1 MSPTSFDISE
11 RNLALC
17 RPIFREEFEVPI
29 ASLNKGLMKGV
40 RLDVYFPGFP
50 TLKHIPHRAKPS
62 KEGVKVFEQ
71 SSRGENMMLYI
82 EDDKQGPN
90 PSLEEVA
97 DQLLNQEIWVSWP
110 HMVEAKVVSISNQ
123 HHTYALT
130 KEGAV
135 FVEATNKD
143 TFLSDVKSISEA
155 YKSRWGVVI
164 GNTSIVLNACEISGR
179 KVG

>member
-1 MSPTSFDISE
+1 
-11 RNLALC
+11 
-17 RPIFREEFEVPI
+17 
-29 ASLNKGLMKGV
+29 
-40 RLDVYFPGFP
+40 
-50 TLKHIPHRAKPS
+50 
-62 KEGVKVFEQ
+62 
-71 SSRGENMMLYI
+71 
-82 EDDKQGPN
+82 
-90 PSLEEVA
+90 
-97 DQLLNQEIWVSWP
+97 
-110 HMVEAKVVSISNQ
+110 MVEAKVVSISNQ

-179 KVG
+179 KVGRQHYFAHCSKSSFFVQKFNFDFTR

>member
-1 MSPTSFDISE
+1 MFILNFKKKSIFNYALE
-11 RNLALC
+11 RNFALC

-82 EDDKQGPN
+82 GN
-90 PSLEEVA
+90 V
-97 DQLLNQEIWVSWP
+97 QL
-110 HMVEAKVVSISNQ
+110 
-123 HHTYALT
+123 
-130 KEGAV
+130 
-135 FVEATNKD
+135 
-143 TFLSDVKSISEA
+143 
-155 YKSRWGVVI
+155 
-164 GNTSIVLNACEISGR
+164 
-179 KVG
+179 